1 MMLAS
6 PDGAKSGTILVQR
19 SIPLCEPMFH
29 KTVDMSNLARQTGL
43 QERDKMT
50 ANMNNMQPA
59 IDPEIVVFS
68 DEEEG
73 KDRQFVNALARGLE
87 VLRCFGPGEIYL
99 SNADMARRT
108 AIPKPTISRL
118 TYTLTKLG
126 YLNYSEQLGKYQL
139 GAGVLALGYR
149 MLSNLD
155 VRKLA
160 RPLMEELAEHAQAS
174 VSMGTRDRLSMVYVE
189 TCRSS
194 ANVTLR
200 LDVGSRIPLMTT
212 AMGKALLCI
221 LPQSERDYLMDHART
236 HDTERWPRIRAGI
249 EQGFKDYQER
259 GFCISAGEWQN
270 DIHAVGVPMLGADGE
285 QVMAFNCGG
294 PAFLLSRDKLE
305 SDLGPRLVALVKTI
319 ESNLGRG

>member
-1 MMLAS
+1 MKNLQTAS
-6 PDGAKSGTILVQR
+6 DPD
-19 SIPLCEPMFH
+19 
-29 KTVDMSNLARQTGL
+29 
-43 QERDKMT
+43 
-50 ANMNNMQPA
+50 
-59 IDPEIVVFS
+59 IVVFS
-68 DEEEG
+68 DEDEG

-87 VLRCFGPGEIYL
+87 VLRCFRPGEIHL

-155 VRKLA
+155 VRKMA
-160 RPLMEELAEHAQAS
+160 RPLLEELAEHAQAS

-236 HDTERWPRIRAGI
+236 HDTERWPRIRAGV
-249 EQGFKDYQER
+249 EQGFRDYQDR

-270 DIHAVGVPMLGADGE
+270 DIHAVGVPMPGADGG

-294 PAFLLSRDKLE
+294 PAFLLSREQLE